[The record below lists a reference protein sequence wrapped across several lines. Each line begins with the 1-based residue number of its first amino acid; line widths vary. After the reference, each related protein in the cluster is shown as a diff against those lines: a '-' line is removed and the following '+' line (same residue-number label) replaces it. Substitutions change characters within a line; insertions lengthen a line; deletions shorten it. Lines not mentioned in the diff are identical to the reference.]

1 MEAGYNHAQGGGC
14 VRLRKVRL
22 YGQLAEF
29 VGRKVIEADLS
40 SAAEAVRML
49 IANFPELDRHMAD
62 QNYKVLVGDG
72 ALTLDDLHNPV
83 GQEEIKIVP
92 VIAGAGGDAGRI
104 LFGAALI
111 GLSFV
116 SFGAGTAF
124 AGGSGAGLTG
134 TVGAATNV
142 GLYAAGAYGSAALGA
157 IGASLVLT
165 GVANII
171 SPVPGLPQ
179 GPDTEQDPRKSFSF
193 SGIQNTSR
201 GGTPVP
207 IVYGKT
213 LTGSVVISAGIDTE
227 QVQV

>member
-1 MEAGYNHAQGGGC
+1 M
-14 VRLRKVRL
+14 LRKVKL

-49 IANFPELDRHMAD
+49 IANFPRLDGHMA
-62 QNYKVLVGDG
+62 NRHYKVLVGDG

-92 VIAGAGGDAGRI
+92 VIVGAGGNTGLIIAGVTLI
-104 LFGAALI
+104 ALSAVTFGT
-111 GLSFV
+111 S
-116 SFGAGTAF
+116 TAF
-124 AGGSGAGLTG
+124 AGAFSATGLGAAAGTTVTATGSIALLKLGAALTLYGVAGL
-134 TVGAATNV
+134 
-142 GLYAAGAYGSAALGA
+142 
-157 IGASLVLT
+157 
-165 GVANII
+165 I
-171 SPVPGLPQ
+171 SPTPSIPQ
-179 GPDTEQDPRKSFSF
+179 GPDTQQDPRKSFSF

-213 LTGSVVISAGIDTE
+213 LTGSVVISAGTDTV
-227 QVQV
+227 QVQA

>member
-1 MEAGYNHAQGGGC
+1 MGAGYNHAQGGGC
-14 VRLRKVRL
+14 VMLRKVRL

-49 IANFPELDRHMAD
+49 IANFPQLDRHMAD
-62 QNYKVLVGDG
+62 QNYRVLVGDG

-92 VIAGAGGDAGRI
+92 VIVGAGGNGGRI
-104 LFGAALI
+104 LLGAALI

-116 SFGAGTAF
+116 SFGAGAF

-134 TVGAATNV
+134 TVGTTTNV
-142 GLYAAGAYGSAALGA
+142 GLYAAGAYGSAALGS
-157 IGASLVLT
+157 IGAYLVL
-165 GVANII
+165 GGISNII
-171 SPVPGLPQ
+171 SPVPSLPQ
-179 GPDTEQDPRKSFSF
+179 GPDTQQDPRKSFSF

-227 QVQV
+227 QVQA

>member
-1 MEAGYNHAQGGGC
+1 M
-14 VRLRKVRL
+14 LRKVRL

-62 QNYKVLVGDG
+62 QNYRVLIGDG

-92 VIAGAGGDAGRI
+92 VIAGAGG
-104 LFGAALI
+104 
-111 GLSFV
+111 
-116 SFGAGTAF
+116 
-124 AGGSGAGLTG
+124 
-134 TVGAATNV
+134 NV
-142 GLYAAGAYGSAALGA
+142 GS
-157 IGASLVLT
+157 ILT
-165 GVANII
+165 GVALVGAAIALGPLGGGFLGLGAGVGGGGVVGVGFLTAGASTAIGTIGAGLILNGVAGII
-171 SPVPGLPQ
+171 SPVPSLPQ
-179 GPDTEQDPRKSFSF
+179 GPDTVQDPRKSFSF
-193 SGIQNTSR
+193 SGVQNTSR

-227 QVQV
+227 QVQA

>member
-1 MEAGYNHAQGGGC
+1 MGAGYNHAQGGGC
-14 VRLRKVRL
+14 VMLRKVRL

-49 IANFPELDRHMAD
+49 IANFPGLDGHMAD
-62 QNYKVLVGDG
+62 RHYKVLVGDG

-92 VIAGAGGDAGRI
+92 VVVGAGGGNIFSIIAGIALIGVAIASAGAGFA
-104 LFGAALI
+104 LGAKGVGFISTA
-111 GLSFV
+111 
-116 SFGAGTAF
+116 GAGTFSAAAL
-124 AGGSGAGLTG
+124 AGNIGVGLVLLGTAGLIAPTP
-134 TVGAATNV
+134 
-142 GLYAAGAYGSAALGA
+142 A
-157 IGASLVLT
+157 I
-165 GVANII
+165 
-171 SPVPGLPQ
+171 PQ
-179 GPDTEQDPRKSFSF
+179 GPDTQQDPRKSFSF

-213 LTGSVVISAGIDTE
+213 LTGSVVISAGVDTE
-227 QVQV
+227 QVQA

>member
-1 MEAGYNHAQGGGC
+1 M
-14 VRLRKVRL
+14 LRKVRL

-49 IANFPELDRHMAD
+49 IANFPGLDRHMAD
-62 QNYKVLVGDG
+62 RHYKVLVGDG

-92 VIAGAGGDAGRI
+92 VIAGAGGNVGSILAGV
-104 LFGAALI
+104 ALI
-111 GLSFV
+111 TTAIVLAPV
-116 SFGAGTAF
+116 SGGTSVGFLGAT
-124 AGGSGAGLTG
+124 GSGFLTAGASVAIGNIGVALVLGGVAGL
-134 TVGAATNV
+134 
-142 GLYAAGAYGSAALGA
+142 
-157 IGASLVLT
+157 
-165 GVANII
+165 I
-171 SPVPGLPQ
+171 SPTPSIPQ
-179 GPDTEQDPRKSFSF
+179 GPDTVQDPRKSFSF

-227 QVQV
+227 QVQA

>member
-1 MEAGYNHAQGGGC
+1 M
-14 VRLRKVRL
+14 LRKVRL

-49 IANFPELDRHMAD
+49 IANFPQLDRHMAD
-62 QNYKVLVGDG
+62 QHYKVLVGDG

-92 VIAGAGGDAGRI
+92 GIVGAGGGGTGQILAGI
-104 LFGAALI
+104 AII
-111 GLSFV
+111 GLSFGR
-116 SFGAGTAF
+116 GAIASAGVTLGGLAGIGTVGTAF
-124 AGGSGAGLTG
+124 
-134 TVGAATNV
+134 VG
-142 GLYAAGAYGSAALGA
+142 
-157 IGASLVLT
+157 IGASLVLG
-165 GVANII
+165 GVAQLI
-171 SPVPGLPQ
+171 SPTPEIPQ
-179 GPDTEQDPRKSFSF
+179 GPDTVQDPRKSFSF

-227 QVQV
+227 QVQA

>member
-1 MEAGYNHAQGGGC
+1 M
-14 VRLRKVRL
+14 LRKVRL

-49 IANFPELDRHMAD
+49 IANFPGLDGHMAD
-62 QNYKVLVGDG
+62 RHYKVLVGDG

-92 VIAGAGGDAGRI
+92 VIVGAGGSLGSI
-104 LFGAALI
+104 LTGIALVAASIFIPGSTAIFGTTFGAISL
-111 GLSFV
+111 GV
-116 SFGAGTAF
+116 
-124 AGGSGAGLTG
+124 GLTG
-134 TVGAATNV
+134 GA
-142 GLYAAGAYGSAALGA
+142 LILG
-157 IGASLVLT
+157 
-165 GVANII
+165 GVAQLI
-171 SPVPGLPQ
+171 SPTPALPQ

-213 LTGSVVISAGIDTE
+213 LTGSVVVSAGVDTE
-227 QVQV
+227 QVQA

>member
-1 MEAGYNHAQGGGC
+1 MGAGYNPVQGGGC
-14 VRLRKVRL
+14 VMLRKVRL

-62 QNYKVLVGDG
+62 QNYRVLVGDG

-92 VIAGAGGDAGRI
+92 VIVGAGGSTGQVLA
-104 LFGAALI
+104 GAALI
-111 GLSFV
+111 GLSLAFPGGGL
-116 SFGAGTAF
+116 FG
-124 AGGSGAGLTG
+124 G
-134 TVGAATNV
+134 TVFGFLGGPAASAGILTAV
-142 GLYAAGAYGSAALGA
+142 GTGISY
-157 IGASLVLT
+157 IGASLVLG
-165 GVANII
+165 GVAQMI
-171 SPVPGLPQ
+171 SPTPEIQQ
-179 GPDTEQDPRKSFSF
+179 GPDTVQDPRKSFSF

>member
-1 MEAGYNHAQGGGC
+1 M
-14 VRLRKVRL
+14 LRKVRL

-49 IANFPELDRHMAD
+49 IANFPGLDGHMAD
-62 QNYKVLVGDG
+62 RHYKVLVGDG

-92 VIAGAGGDAGRI
+92 VIVGAGGDGGGSILAGLAI
-104 LFGAALI
+104 VAAAVFIPGLGLGLGGALVTQIGLLGGALI
-111 GLSFV
+111 
-116 SFGAGTAF
+116 
-124 AGGSGAGLTG
+124 
-134 TVGAATNV
+134 
-142 GLYAAGAYGSAALGA
+142 LG
-157 IGASLVLT
+157 
-165 GVANII
+165 GVAQLI
-171 SPVPGLPQ
+171 SPAPEIPQ
-179 GPDTEQDPRKSFSF
+179 GPDTQQDPRKSSSF

-227 QVQV
+227 QVQA

>member
-1 MEAGYNHAQGGGC
+1 M
-14 VRLRKVRL
+14 LRKVKL

-49 IANFPELDRHMAD
+49 IANFPELDGHMAD
-62 QNYKVLVGDG
+62 RHYKVLVGDG

-92 VIAGAGGDAGRI
+92 VVVGAGGNFGQIFAGI
-104 LFGAALI
+104 ALI
-111 GLSFV
+111 GASFI
-116 SFGAGTAF
+116 FP
-124 AGGSGAGLTG
+124 GAGLFGKIGLLGEAVAGGVLTG
-134 TVGAATNV
+134 IGTAA
-142 GLYAAGAYGSAALGA
+142 SA
-157 IGASLVLT
+157 IGAGLVLN
-165 GVANII
+165 GVAGII
-171 SPVPGLPQ
+171 SPTPPIPQ

-227 QVQV
+227 QVQA

>member
-1 MEAGYNHAQGGGC
+1 MGAGYNPVQGGGC
-14 VRLRKVRL
+14 VMLRKVRL

-49 IANFPELDRHMAD
+49 IANFPGIDGHMAD
-62 QNYKVLVGDG
+62 RHYKVLVGDG

-92 VIAGAGGDAGRI
+92 VIAGAGGGLGSILAGVALVAASI
-104 LFGAALI
+104 FIPGSAVIFGTTFGKISLGVGLAGGALI
-111 GLSFV
+111 
-116 SFGAGTAF
+116 
-124 AGGSGAGLTG
+124 
-134 TVGAATNV
+134 
-142 GLYAAGAYGSAALGA
+142 LG
-157 IGASLVLT
+157 
-165 GVANII
+165 GVAQLI
-171 SPVPGLPQ
+171 SPTPAIKQ

-227 QVQV
+227 QVQA

>member
-1 MEAGYNHAQGGGC
+1 MGAGYNHAQGGGC
-14 VRLRKVRL
+14 VMLRKVRL

-29 VGRKVIEADLS
+29 VGRKVIEAELS

-49 IANFPELDRHMAD
+49 IANFPQLDRHMAD
-62 QNYKVLVGDG
+62 QNYRVLVGDG

-92 VIAGAGGDAGRI
+92 VITGAGGNVGQI
-104 LFGAALI
+104 FLGAALVGASFLFPGA
-111 GLSFV
+111 GL
-116 SFGAGTAF
+116 FGTTSVFGGTAVTGGVLTGIGTAF
-124 AGGSGAGLTG
+124 SAIGAGL
-134 TVGAATNV
+134 
-142 GLYAAGAYGSAALGA
+142 
-157 IGASLVLT
+157 VLK
-165 GVANII
+165 GVAGII
-171 SPVPGLPQ
+171 SPVPSIPQ
-179 GPDTEQDPRKSFSF
+179 GSDTVQDPRKSFSF

-227 QVQV
+227 QVQA

>member
-1 MEAGYNHAQGGGC
+1 M
-14 VRLRKVRL
+14 LRKVRL

-62 QNYKVLVGDG
+62 QNYRVLVGDG

-92 VIAGAGGDAGRI
+92 VIVGAGGSGSQI
-104 LFGAALI
+104 LLGAALI

-124 AGGSGAGLTG
+124 AGVGGSTLLGG
-134 TVGAATNV
+134 TA
-142 GLYAAGAYGSAALGA
+142 AAGIGSTFLATTGL
-157 IGASLVLT
+157 SLVLT
-165 GVANII
+165 GVAGLI
-171 SPVPGLPQ
+171 SPIPSTPQ
-179 GPDTEQDPRKSFSF
+179 GPDTQQDPRKSFSF

-227 QVQV
+227 QVQA

>member
-1 MEAGYNHAQGGGC
+1 M
-14 VRLRKVRL
+14 LRKVRL

-29 VGRKVIEADLS
+29 VGRKVIEAELS

-49 IANFPELDRHMAD
+49 IANFPQLDRHMAD
-62 QNYKVLVGDG
+62 QNYRVLVGDG

-92 VIAGAGGDAGRI
+92 VITGAGGNVGQI
-104 LFGAALI
+104 FLGAALVGASFLFPGA
-111 GLSFV
+111 GL
-116 SFGAGTAF
+116 FGTTSVFGGTAVTGGVLTGIGTAF
-124 AGGSGAGLTG
+124 SAIGAGL
-134 TVGAATNV
+134 
-142 GLYAAGAYGSAALGA
+142 
-157 IGASLVLT
+157 VLK
-165 GVANII
+165 GVAGII
-171 SPVPGLPQ
+171 SPVPSIPQ
-179 GPDTEQDPRKSFSF
+179 GSDTVQDPRKSFSF

-227 QVQV
+227 QVQA

>member
-1 MEAGYNHAQGGGC
+1 M
-14 VRLRKVRL
+14 LRKVRL

-49 IANFPELDRHMAD
+49 IANFPGLDGHMAD
-62 QNYKVLVGDG
+62 RHYKVLVGDG
-72 ALTLDDLHNPV
+72 ALTLDDLHSPV

-92 VIAGAGGDAGRI
+92 VIVGAGGGGVASIVAGV
-104 LFGAALI
+104 ALI
-111 GLSFV
+111 AASIFIPGSAVIFGTTFGKISLGVGL
-116 SFGAGTAF
+116 
-124 AGGSGAGLTG
+124 AGGA
-134 TVGAATNV
+134 
-142 GLYAAGAYGSAALGA
+142 
-157 IGASLVLT
+157 LVLG
-165 GVANII
+165 GVAQLI
-171 SPVPGLPQ
+171 SPTPAIPQ

-227 QVQV
+227 QVQA

>member
-1 MEAGYNHAQGGGC
+1 M
-14 VRLRKVRL
+14 LRKVRL

-62 QNYKVLVGDG
+62 QNYRVLVGDG

-92 VIAGAGGDAGRI
+92 VIVGAGGSTGQVLA
-104 LFGAALI
+104 GAALI
-111 GLSFV
+111 GLSLAFPGGGL
-116 SFGAGTAF
+116 FG
-124 AGGSGAGLTG
+124 G
-134 TVGAATNV
+134 TVFGFLGGPAASAGILTAV
-142 GLYAAGAYGSAALGA
+142 GTGISY
-157 IGASLVLT
+157 IGASLVLG
-165 GVANII
+165 GVAQMI
-171 SPVPGLPQ
+171 SPTPEIQQ
-179 GPDTEQDPRKSFSF
+179 GPDTVQDPRKSFSF

-227 QVQV
+227 QVQA

>member
-1 MEAGYNHAQGGGC
+1 MGAGYNHAQGGGC
-14 VRLRKVRL
+14 VMLRKVRL

-49 IANFPELDRHMAD
+49 IANFPQLDRHMAD
-62 QNYKVLVGDG
+62 RHYKVLVGDG

-92 VIAGAGGDAGRI
+92 VISGAGGGGGSILAGI
-104 LFGAALI
+104 ALI
-111 GLSFV
+111 GLSFISLGV
-116 SFGAGTAF
+116 GTAF
-124 AGGSGAGLTG
+124 AGIGGSTLLGG
-134 TVGAATNV
+134 TA
-142 GLYAAGAYGSAALGA
+142 AAGIGSTFLAT
-157 IGASLVLT
+157 T
-165 GVANII
+165 GVALVLGGVAQLI
-171 SPVPGLPQ
+171 SPTPEIPQ
-179 GPDTEQDPRKSFSF
+179 GPDTNQDPRKSFSF

-213 LTGSVVISAGIDTE
+213 LTGSVVISAGVDTE
-227 QVQV
+227 QVQA

>member
-1 MEAGYNHAQGGGC
+1 M
-14 VRLRKVRL
+14 LRKVRL

-49 IANFPELDRHMAD
+49 IANFPGLDGHMAD
-62 QNYKVLVGDG
+62 RHYKVLVGDG

-83 GQEEIKIVP
+83 GREEI
-92 VIAGAGGDAGRI
+92 VIAGAGGNVGSILAGV
-104 LFGAALI
+104 AL
-111 GLSFV
+111 
-116 SFGAGTAF
+116 
-124 AGGSGAGLTG
+124 
-134 TVGAATNV
+134 VGAAIALGPLGGGFLGLGV
-142 GLYAAGAYGSAALGA
+142 GGGFLTAGASTTIGA
-157 IGASLVLT
+157 IGAGLVLN
-165 GVANII
+165 GVAGII

-179 GPDTEQDPRKSFSF
+179 GPDTAQDPRKSFSF

>member
-1 MEAGYNHAQGGGC
+1 M
-14 VRLRKVRL
+14 LRKVRL

-29 VGRKVIEADLS
+29 VGRKVIEAELS

-62 QNYKVLVGDG
+62 QNYRVLVGDG

-92 VIAGAGGDAGRI
+92 VIAGAGGNVGQI
-104 LFGAALI
+104 FLGAALV
-111 GLSFV
+111 GASFL
-116 SFGAGTAF
+116 FP
-124 AGGSGAGLTG
+124 GAGLFGTTSVFGGTAVTG
-134 TVGAATNV
+134 G
-142 GLYAAGAYGSAALGA
+142 
-157 IGASLVLT
+157 VLT
-165 GVANII
+165 GIGTGFSVIGAGLVLKGVAGII
-171 SPVPGLPQ
+171 SPVPSLPQ
-179 GPDTEQDPRKSFSF
+179 GPDTAQDPRKSFSF

-227 QVQV
+227 QVQA

>member
-1 MEAGYNHAQGGGC
+1 MGAGYNHAQVGGC
-14 VRLRKVRL
+14 VMLRKVRL

-72 ALTLDDLHNPV
+72 ALTLDDLHDPV
-83 GQEEIKIVP
+83 GRQDIKIVP
-92 VIAGAGGDAGRI
+92 VIAGAGGDIGRI
-104 LFGAALI
+104 LVGAALI
-111 GLSFV
+111 GASFIPGLQTALVFGTQV
-116 SFGAGTAF
+116 STIAGTLC
-124 AGGSGAGLTG
+124 GA
-134 TVGAATNV
+134 
-142 GLYAAGAYGSAALGA
+142 
-157 IGASLVLT
+157 LVL
-165 GVANII
+165 GGLANII

-179 GPDTEQDPRKSFSF
+179 GPDTAQDPRKSFSF

>member
-1 MEAGYNHAQGGGC
+1 M
-14 VRLRKVRL
+14 LRKVRL

-49 IANFPELDRHMAD
+49 IANFPELDRHMTD
-62 QNYKVLVGDG
+62 QHYKVLVGGG

-83 GQEEIKIVP
+83 GREEIKIVP
-92 VIAGAGGDAGRI
+92 VIAGAGGNLSQI
-104 LFGAALI
+104 LVGAALI
-111 GLSFV
+111 GV
-116 SFGAGTAF
+116 SLAFPGGGLFG
-124 AGGSGAGLTG
+124 G
-134 TVGAATNV
+134 TVFGFLGGPAASAGVLTAV
-142 GLYAAGAYGSAALGA
+142 GTGISY
-157 IGASLVLT
+157 IGASLVLN
-165 GVANII
+165 GVAGLI
-171 SPVPGLPQ
+171 SPTPATPQ

-227 QVQV
+227 QVQA

>member
-1 MEAGYNHAQGGGC
+1 MGAGYNHAQGGGC
-14 VRLRKVRL
+14 VMLRKVRL

-62 QNYKVLVGDG
+62 QNYRVLVGDG

-92 VIAGAGGDAGRI
+92 VIVGAGGGVGQTILGIALVTAAIVLAPASGGTSVGFLGATGTGFLTAGASVAI
-104 LFGAALI
+104 GSI
-111 GLSFV
+111 GLS
-116 SFGAGTAF
+116 
-124 AGGSGAGLTG
+124 LT
-134 TVGAATNV
+134 
-142 GLYAAGAYGSAALGA
+142 LS
-157 IGASLVLT
+157 
-165 GVANII
+165 GVAQLI
-171 SPVPGLPQ
+171 SPTPEIPQ
-179 GPDTEQDPRKSFSF
+179 GPDTVQDPRKSFSF

-227 QVQV
+227 QVQA

>member
-1 MEAGYNHAQGGGC
+1 M
-14 VRLRKVRL
+14 LRKVRL
-22 YGQLAEF
+22 YGHLAEF

-49 IANFPELDRHMAD
+49 VANFPQLDRHMAD
-62 QNYKVLVGDG
+62 QHYRVLVGDG

-92 VIAGAGGDAGRI
+92 VIVGAGGGLGSILAGVALVAI
-104 LFGAALI
+104 SIAVPAAAFGLTSMLGVGLAGGALI
-111 GLSFV
+111 
-116 SFGAGTAF
+116 
-124 AGGSGAGLTG
+124 
-134 TVGAATNV
+134 
-142 GLYAAGAYGSAALGA
+142 LG
-157 IGASLVLT
+157 
-165 GVANII
+165 GVAQLV
-171 SPVPGLPQ
+171 SPTPEIKQ

-227 QVQV
+227 QVQA

>member
-1 MEAGYNHAQGGGC
+1 MGAGYNPVQGGGC
-14 VRLRKVRL
+14 VMLRKVRL

-49 IANFPELDRHMAD
+49 IANFPQLDRHMAD
-62 QNYKVLVGDG
+62 QHYKVLVGDG

-92 VIAGAGGDAGRI
+92 VIVGAGGNTGLIIAGV
-104 LFGAALI
+104 ALI
-111 GLSFV
+111 ALSAVTFG
-116 SFGAGTAF
+116 SSAAFAGAFSATGIGAGTA
-124 AGGSGAGLTG
+124 ATATGSIALLKLGAALTLYGVAGL
-134 TVGAATNV
+134 
-142 GLYAAGAYGSAALGA
+142 
-157 IGASLVLT
+157 
-165 GVANII
+165 I
-171 SPVPGLPQ
+171 SPAPEIPQ
-179 GPDTEQDPRKSFSF
+179 GPDTVQDPRKSFSF
-193 SGIQNTSR
+193 SGVQNTSR

-227 QVQV
+227 QVQA

>member
-1 MEAGYNHAQGGGC
+1 M
-14 VRLRKVRL
+14 LRKVRL

-62 QNYKVLVGDG
+62 QHYRVLVGDG

-92 VIAGAGGDAGRI
+92 VIVGAGGSTGQI
-104 LFGAALI
+104 LAGAALI
-111 GLSFV
+111 GLSLAFPGGGL
-116 SFGAGTAF
+116 FG
-124 AGGSGAGLTG
+124 G
-134 TVGAATNV
+134 TVFGFLGGPAASAGILTTV
-142 GLYAAGAYGSAALGA
+142 GTGISA
-157 IGASLVLT
+157 IGASLVLG
-165 GVANII
+165 GVAQMI
-171 SPVPGLPQ
+171 SPTPEIPQ
-179 GPDTEQDPRKSFSF
+179 GPDTVQDPRKSFSF
-193 SGIQNTSR
+193 SGVQNTSR

-213 LTGSVVISAGIDTE
+213 LTGSVVISAGVDTE
-227 QVQV
+227 QVQA

>member
-1 MEAGYNHAQGGGC
+1 M
-14 VRLRKVRL
+14 LRKVRL

-49 IANFPELDRHMAD
+49 IANFPGLDGHMAD
-62 QNYKVLVGDG
+62 RHYKVLVGDG

-92 VIAGAGGDAGRI
+92 VIVGAGGG
-104 LFGAALI
+104 
-111 GLSFV
+111 
-116 SFGAGTAF
+116 
-124 AGGSGAGLTG
+124 GLTSIIAG
-134 TVGAATNV
+134 VALVTFSLALPGVGAAIGGALMTKI
-142 GLYAAGAYGSAALGA
+142 GLLGGALILGGIA
-157 IGASLVLT
+157 QMIT
-165 GVANII
+165 PTPEI
-171 SPVPGLPQ
+171 SQ

-193 SGIQNTSR
+193 SGVQNTSR

-227 QVQV
+227 QVQA

>member
-1 MEAGYNHAQGGGC
+1 M
-14 VRLRKVRL
+14 LRKVRL

-49 IANFPELDRHMAD
+49 IANFPQLDRHMAD
-62 QNYKVLVGDG
+62 QHYKVLVGAG

-83 GQEEIKIVP
+83 GREEIKIVP
-92 VIAGAGGDAGRI
+92 VIVGAMGDGGGGGSI
-104 LFGAALI
+104 LLGAALI

-124 AGGSGAGLTG
+124 AGVGGSALLGG
-134 TVGAATNV
+134 TA
-142 GLYAAGAYGSAALGA
+142 AAGIGSTFLATTGLA
-157 IGASLVLT
+157 LVLG
-165 GVANII
+165 GVSQLLTPTPEI
-171 SPVPGLPQ
+171 PQ
-179 GPDTEQDPRKSFSF
+179 GPDTVQDPRKSFSF

-227 QVQV
+227 QVQA